1 MSWLATAVTVGTSA
15 YSIYS
20 SYQSGKAQKRQLE
33 KQAEATMLTALK
45 RISDRTTKSIYDKW
59 EVANTGGEAIISNY
73 IASNKNI
80 QDNVAEASGSGAVI
94 SGTVTDVKRSQEVQ
108 QDAVQ
113 VAINNNT
120 QKNIEGITRD
130 TNMQNEAD
138 YQAAKLGYENLNS
151 QANDVHKANQR
162 QVLAGILQT
171 AAAGYSTHAKVSSS
185 KPNDTAF
192 WNKDWASWDQI
203 KAGQFTLG

>member
-80 QDNVAEASGSGAVI
+80 QDNVAEASGS
-94 SGTVTDVKRSQEVQ
+94 
-108 QDAVQ
+108 
-113 VAINNNT
+113 
-120 QKNIEGITRD
+120 
-130 TNMQNEAD
+130 
-138 YQAAKLGYENLNS
+138 
-151 QANDVHKANQR
+151 
-162 QVLAGILQT
+162 
-171 AAAGYSTHAKVSSS
+171 
-185 KPNDTAF
+185 
-192 WNKDWASWDQI
+192 
-203 KAGQFTLG
+203 